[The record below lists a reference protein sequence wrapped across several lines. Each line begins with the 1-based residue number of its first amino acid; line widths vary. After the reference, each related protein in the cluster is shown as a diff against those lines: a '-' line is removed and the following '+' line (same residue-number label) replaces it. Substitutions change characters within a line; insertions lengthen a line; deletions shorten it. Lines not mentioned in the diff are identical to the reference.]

1 MFIQQTDLFKGMSKS
16 FMEELNKFIV
26 TGNYKKGEFLFKA
39 GEPAHHFYVLQQGR
53 VRIIVGLAGHTITM
67 ASNPGESFGWSC
79 LVGFDSYTATAECLV
94 PCTLV
99 KIEKE
104 KLSALLEKDPASGLF
119 FYKRLAFAIGQRLV
133 NTYNMLLAGQSE
145 SNVPSYG

>member
-1 MFIQQTDLFKGMSKS
+1 MFIQQTDLFKGMSRS
-16 FMEELNKFIV
+16 FMEDLSKFIV
-26 TGNYKKGEFLFKA
+26 TGDYKKGEYLFKA

-53 VRIIVGLAGHTITM
+53 VRIIVGLSGHTITM

-79 LVGFDSYTATAECLV
+79 LVGFDSYTATAECLM
-94 PCTLV
+94 PCTLA

-104 KLSALLEKDPASGLF
+104 KLLALLEKDPASGLL

-133 NTYNMLLAGQSE
+133 NTYNMLLAGQAE
-145 SNVPSYG
+145 SKVPSYG

>member
-1 MFIQQTDLFKGMSKS
+1 
-16 FMEELNKFIV
+16 
-26 TGNYKKGEFLFKA
+26 
-39 GEPAHHFYVLQQGR
+39 
-53 VRIIVGLAGHTITM
+53 VRIIVGSAGHTITM

-79 LVGFDSYTATAECLV
+79 LVGFDSYTATAECLM

-104 KLSALLEKDPASGLF
+104 KLSALLEKDPASGLL

-133 NTYNMLLAGQSE
+133 NTYNMLLAGQAE
-145 SNVPSYG
+145 SRVPSYG

>member
-26 TGNYKKGEFLFKA
+26 TGDYKKGDYLFKA

-53 VRIIVGLAGHTITM
+53 VRIIVGSAGHTITM

-79 LVGFDSYTATAECLV
+79 LVGFDSYTATAECLM
-94 PCTLV
+94 PCTLA
-99 KIEKE
+99 KIEKD
-104 KLSALLEKDPASGLF
+104 KLSALLEKDPASGLL

-133 NTYNMLLAGQSE
+133 NTYNMLLAGQAE
-145 SNVPSYG
+145 SKVPSYG